1 MPSNSY
7 ICSLVTVIKKYILLI
22 FCLLGLLQ
30 AKAQVPDSAIVNST
44 YYRTFTEGDIFENY
58 ATRFQPLDTFITD
71 FHIYNAAVKK
81 YSMNTTLGN
90 IGQPARNPIGSP
102 YRGLGFDLGI
112 NQLSLWEQSKYTTT
126 YYRSRAPFIEVS
138 YFNGSKTEQNFFI
151 NLNQNITKGWNVGLR
166 FERLN
171 SPGFYQ
177 RQNSDNTN
185 WLLYSSYQSKNEKYR
200 LVFSGARNNMLARQN
215 GGLTTISQFTDNT
228 ESNRQLYDV
237 NLLGANN
244 VWRTRYAHVQQSF
257 DLKRWSDT
265 TAYKTD
271 TVKLQTNTTLRLYH
285 VFDLA
290 NKALMYNDT
299 SKLANTFY
307 PVYNFD
313 TLVTQDRTN
322 NTIIENR
329 VGLKLLSERIGR
341 EARVFDAYAG
351 HQFIKY
357 YTNTSGLPNLMLVNN
372 TANNVY
378 VGGNIKLPLFKGF
391 GLNGSATIFLAG
403 YNIGDYEGRF
413 SISKSSIDTLGNTTA
428 RFDVGLMVKAYEP
441 TYLQSRYVSN
451 NFSWDN
457 NFKKTFANTLFVN
470 YTNQRLKVDA
480 SAWITD
486 IRQYVYFN
494 EQALPQQANEGV
506 QVFALQVVKRFQVK
520 KWHFDGYAT
529 GQFVASPSKL
539 LPLPNMVLRTSIY
552 YRNYVFKKAL
562 LLDIGLDVFYNTA
575 YKAPNYMPA
584 TGQFYI
590 QQTTSVGNYPYIDL
604 FINAQIKKARIF
616 LKIEHV
622 NSGLFGQTYLQYP
635 NHPMNDRAFKLGINW
650 RFFN

>member
-1 MPSNSY
+1 LPSNSY

-30 AKAQVPDSAIVNST
+30 ANAQVPDSVIVNST

-90 IGQPARNPIGSP
+90 IGLPARNPIGSP

-126 YYRSRAPFIEVS
+126 YYRSRAPFIEAS
-138 YFNGSKTEQNFFI
+138 YFNGSQREQNFFL

-171 SPGFYQ
+171 SQGFYQ

-215 GGLTTISQFTDNT
+215 GGLATISQFTDNT

-244 VWRTRYAHVQQSF
+244 VWRSRYAHVQQSF

-271 TVKLQTNTTLRLYH
+271 TVKLQTNTALRLYH

-290 NKALMYNDT
+290 AKALIYNDT
-299 SKLANTFY
+299 AKIANTFY
-307 PVYNFD
+307 PVYNYD
-313 TLVTQDRTN
+313 TLATNDRTN

-341 EARVFDAYAG
+341 EARVFDAFAG
-351 HQFIKY
+351 HQLIKY
-357 YTNTSGLPNLMLVNN
+357 YTHTWGLPDSMIVSN
-372 TANNVY
+372 TTNNVY
-378 VGGNIKLPLFKGF
+378 VGGNVKLPLFKGF

-494 EQALPQQANEGV
+494 EQALPQQAKEGL
-506 QVFALQVVKRFQVK
+506 QIFALQLVKRFQAK

-529 GQFVASPSKL
+529 GQYVASPSKL
-539 LPLPNMVLRTSIY
+539 LPLPNLVLRTSIY

-575 YKAPNYMPA
+575 FKAPNYMPA

-604 FINAQIKKARIF
+604 FIDAQIKKARIF

-635 NHPMNDRAFKLGINW
+635 NHPMNDRTFKLGINW

>member
-1 MPSNSY
+1 
-7 ICSLVTVIKKYILLI
+7 
-22 FCLLGLLQ
+22 
-30 AKAQVPDSAIVNST
+30 
-44 YYRTFTEGDIFENY
+44 
-58 ATRFQPLDTFITD
+58 
-71 FHIYNAAVKK
+71 
-81 YSMNTTLGN
+81 
-90 IGQPARNPIGSP
+90 
-102 YRGLGFDLGI
+102 
-112 NQLSLWEQSKYTTT
+112 
-126 YYRSRAPFIEVS
+126 
-138 YFNGSKTEQNFFI
+138 
-151 NLNQNITKGWNVGLR
+151 
-166 FERLN
+166 
-171 SPGFYQ
+171 
-177 RQNSDNTN
+177 
-185 WLLYSSYQSKNEKYR
+185 
-200 LVFSGARNNMLARQN
+200 
-215 GGLTTISQFTDNT
+215 
-228 ESNRQLYDV
+228 
-237 NLLGANN
+237 
-244 VWRTRYAHVQQSF
+244 
-257 DLKRWSDT
+257 
-265 TAYKTD
+265 
-271 TVKLQTNTTLRLYH
+271 
-285 VFDLA
+285 
-290 NKALMYNDT
+290 
-299 SKLANTFY
+299 
-307 PVYNFD
+307 
-313 TLVTQDRTN
+313 
-322 NTIIENR
+322 
-329 VGLKLLSERIGR
+329 
-341 EARVFDAYAG
+341 
-351 HQFIKY
+351 
-357 YTNTSGLPNLMLVNN
+357 MLVNN

-539 LPLPNMVLRTSIY
+539 LPLPNLVLRTSIY

-590 QQTTSVGNYPYIDL
+590 QQTTSVGNYPYVDL
-604 FINAQIKKARIF
+604 FIDAQIKKARIF